1 MEPPETVMHDVWDG
15 VKCDIAQGLES
26 LTLIFLI
33 MRALFL
39 PEWPFME
46 RLAFYLS

>member
-1 MEPPETVMHDVWDG
+1 MHDAWDG
-15 VKCDIAQGLES
+15 VKCDNVQGLES
-26 LTLIFLI
+26 LTFILPI

-39 PEWPFME
+39 PERPFME